1 MLAARTRTDFG
12 SVPIATAMESVSKRA
27 HKSTLKK
34 ERKIGSQFWSILHK
48 KTEEKQTKMKWLNK
62 RRLMKICV
70 PFSVDAQPLED
81 DEEVAALKRRRCS
94 PSTVFVDDESVTSN
108 DVIIE

>member
-1 MLAARTRTDFG
+1 MLAARTSTDFG

-34 ERKIGSQFWSILHK
+34 ERLPLNFGEFCTQ

-70 PFSVDAQPLED
+70 PFSVEAQPLED